1 MSNSLLSGIKVVDM
15 TEALAGPYC
24 SMMLGD
30 LGADVI
36 KVERPGTGDQSRKWG
51 PPFIEGESAYFL
63 SVNRNKRSIELNIK
77 DEADNSV
84 LMKLIADADILL
96 MNIPRMA
103 SMKRAGVDPD
113 TLLARNPR
121 LIIGCLLY
129 TSPSPRDKRQ
139 SRMPSSA

>member
-1 MSNSLLSGIKVVDM
+1 MSKSLLSGIKVIDM

-84 LMKLIADADILL
+84 LMKLIADADISVSYTHL
-96 MNIPRMA
+96 
-103 SMKRAGVDPD
+103 
-113 TLLARNPR
+113 TLPT
-121 LIIGCLLY
+121 IY
-129 TSPSPRDKRQ
+129 SV
-139 SRMPSSA
+139 

>member
-1 MSNSLLSGIKVVDM
+1 MSKSLLSGIKVIDM

-63 SVNRNKRSIELNIK
+63 SVNRNKRSIELNL
-77 DEADNSV
+77 S
-84 LMKLIADADILL
+84 LIHISE
-96 MNIPRMA
+96 PTR
-103 SMKRAGVDPD
+103 P
-113 TLLARNPR
+113 
-121 LIIGCLLY
+121 Y
-129 TSPSPRDKRQ
+129 
-139 SRMPSSA
+139 